1 MFSRTIRLPRATLD
15 PRSETLIMGVINAT
29 PDSFSD
35 GGVHFDPEVAVQAGV
50 EMFRAG
56 AHIVDVGGESTRPGS
71 LPIEPEEELRRTIP
85 IIKEIHRRM
94 PDGVI
99 SIDTRRGQ
107 VAEAAIEAGAQ
118 IVNDVS
124 GFRDDPALAE
134 VAREAS
140 AAVVVMHMLGLPK
153 TMQQEIRYH
162 AFPGDIYDFLADR
175 VRFLQ
180 ESGIDPGRIVIDPGI
195 GFGKTFDQNLIL
207 VNRLEVFRDLG
218 KPILLGPSRKSFL
231 GAILDQPNAR
241 DRDTGTLAVITA
253 SILRGADIVRVHDV
267 PSAVQACRVAD
278 AVLRE
283 KVKP

>member
-1 MFSRTIRLPRATLD
+1 MFPRTIRLPQATLD

-35 GGVHFDPEVAVQAGV
+35 GGVHYDPEVAVQVGV

-85 IIKEIHRRM
+85 VIREIHRRV

-99 SIDTRRGQ
+99 SIDTRRGE

-134 VAREAS
+134 VAREAR
-140 AAVVVMHMLGLPK
+140 AGVVVMHMLGLPK
-153 TMQQEIRYH
+153 TMQKEIRYQT
-162 AFPGDIYDFLADR
+162 FPGDIYDFLADSLGIVLGVSAALVFNR
-175 VRFLQ
+175 KNH
-180 ESGIDPGRIVIDPGI
+180 SG
-195 GFGKTFDQNLIL
+195 T
-207 VNRLEVFRDLG
+207 E
-218 KPILLGPSRKSFL
+218 
-231 GAILDQPNAR
+231 
-241 DRDTGTLAVITA
+241 
-253 SILRGADIVRVHDV
+253 
-267 PSAVQACRVAD
+267 
-278 AVLRE
+278 
-283 KVKP
+283 

>member
-1 MFSRTIRLPRATLD
+1 
-15 PRSETLIMGVINAT
+15 
-29 PDSFSD
+29 
-35 GGVHFDPEVAVQAGV
+35 
-50 EMFRAG
+50 
-56 AHIVDVGGESTRPGS
+56 
-71 LPIEPEEELRRTIP
+71 
-85 IIKEIHRRM
+85 M